1 MPKTDTVIFFIRKDE
16 KKRQISHKIVRGDSA
31 TLQYLIRKYLKN
43 KFFI

>member
-1 MPKTDTVIFFIRKDE
+1 MPKTDNVTFFIQKDD
-16 KKRQISHKIVRGDSA
+16 KKYQISHKIVRGDSA